1 MLGRPAGYR
10 IALLSG
16 VRCVPPWLISIC
28 FGILGQAQQRDA
40 DGVER
45 QRPARQ
51 RGQRAGAPRPVRPVL
66 ALCRR
71 RLRRAARHRQHGS
84 WCVHLAYLPGCLF
97 DGTADPQCLHPT
109 VPAVLQWA
117 SILNAGL
124 TDSSWGQEWVGCKAS
139 LHRPSNGRGDA
150 WWRLACGV
158 LDAHD
163 QPIDASDAGLRDC
176 PKATHG
182 PRCHLSAS
190 RVAGGSFASTWC
202 LAAFAAVLTML

>member
-1 MLGRPAGYR
+1 MQR
-10 IALLSG
+10 
-16 VRCVPPWLISIC
+16 LIGMSSEHS
-28 FGILGQAQQRDA
+28 GQAQQCNA
-40 DGVER
+40 DGAER

-51 RGQRAGAPRPVRPVL
+51 RAQRDRAPRPVWPVL
-66 ALCRR
+66 ALCGR
-71 RLRRAARHRQHGS
+71 RLRRAARHCQHGS
-84 WCVHLAYLPGCLF
+84 WCVHLAYLPSCLTNR
-97 DGTADPQCLHPT
+97 TADLQCLHST
-109 VPAVLQWA
+109 DPAVLQWA

-124 TDSSWGQEWVGCKAS
+124 TDSSWGQEWVGCNAS

-158 LDAHD
+158 LDAHG
-163 QPIDASDAGLRDC
+163 QPIDASDTGLRDC

-182 PRCHLSAS
+182 PRCHSSAI